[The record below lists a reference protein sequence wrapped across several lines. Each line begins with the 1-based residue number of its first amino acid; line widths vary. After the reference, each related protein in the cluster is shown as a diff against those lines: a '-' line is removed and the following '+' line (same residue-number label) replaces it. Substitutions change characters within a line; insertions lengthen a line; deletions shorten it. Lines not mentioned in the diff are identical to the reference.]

1 MSRRLWIG
9 GVLGL
14 LALLFGASVWAQ
26 VRPTPLNPG
35 VVEWLTAVHEA
46 SRRRVYS
53 GTFVVWAGG
62 NMASAR
68 LWHVCEGEQQ
78 LERVQTLTGVPR
90 STFRRNDQVVTFFPE
105 TRLALAEKRQSL
117 GLFPDFLQSVDSSI
131 AQFYKVRAVGKERV
145 AGFEA
150 DVVELYPADRWRF
163 GYRVW
168 TEQKTG
174 LVVKLQTLNDARQI
188 LEQAAFSELQLDPP
202 LDIRQ
207 LSQMMDD
214 TAGYRVK
221 TPRMEKTDAAAQG
234 WRVSA
239 VVPGFK
245 PTHCYRRTLE
255 AAAPGAVRD
264 STLQCIFSDGLAS
277 VSLFVNVFDPQR
289 HAQPDQQAMGA
300 THTLTQRKGDWWL
313 TAVGEVPAQT
323 LAAFV
328 QGLERQK

>member
-1 MSRRLWIG
+1 MSRRLLIV

-14 LALLFGASVWAQ
+14 LALLPDVKAGTVE
-26 VRPTPLNPG
+26 RG

-46 SRRRVYS
+46 ARRRAYT

-68 LWHVCEGEQQ
+68 MWHVCEGEQQ

-90 STFRRNDQVVTFFPE
+90 STFRRNDQVVTFFPQ

-117 GLFPDFLQSVDSSI
+117 GLFPDFLQAVDSSV

-150 DVVELYPADRWRF
+150 DVVELSPTDRWRF

-174 LVVKLQTLNDARQI
+174 LVVKLQTLNDAHHI
-188 LEQAAFSELQLDPP
+188 LEQAAFSELQLDSP

-214 TAGYRVK
+214 TTGYRVK

-255 AAAPGAVRD
+255 AAAPGGAARD

-313 TAVGEVPAQT
+313 TAVGEVPLQT
-323 LAAFV
+323 LAAFA